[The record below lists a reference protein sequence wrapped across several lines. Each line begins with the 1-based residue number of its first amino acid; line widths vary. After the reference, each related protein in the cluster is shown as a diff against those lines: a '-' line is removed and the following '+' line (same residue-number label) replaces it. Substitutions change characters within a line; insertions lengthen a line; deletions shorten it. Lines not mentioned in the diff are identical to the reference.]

1 MTSRKENSV
10 LDKIWG
16 LTQSNSKEL
25 KTISG
30 HVKVL
35 NSEMGGVQKEIG
47 EIKNSFVRVE
57 SFSPVQKIAYGL
69 VALILTAVIGAGLAF
84 ILK

>member
-1 MTSRKENSV
+1 MKQQESSV
-10 LDKIWG
+10 LNKIWG

-30 HVKVL
+30 HVAIL
-35 NSEMGGVQKEIG
+35 NSEMGGVQKEMTS
-47 EIKNSFVRVE
+47 IKKGYVRVE
-57 SFSPVQKIAYGL
+57 SFTPVKNVVYGA
-69 VALILTAVIGAGLAF
+69 VAVVLTSIIGAGLVL